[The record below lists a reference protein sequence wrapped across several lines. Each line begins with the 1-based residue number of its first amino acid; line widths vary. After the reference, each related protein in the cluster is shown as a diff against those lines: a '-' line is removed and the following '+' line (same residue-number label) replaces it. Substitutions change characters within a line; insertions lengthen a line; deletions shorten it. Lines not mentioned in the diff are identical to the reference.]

1 MDRSQDTAA
10 FMLVRTDSSG
20 NPLKTF
26 VVGTNA
32 NGSNDGAFVINDLGT
47 AVSGSGDR
55 RMTIDNNGNVV
66 FTGTVTAQHLYMS
79 SSLAYKT
86 NVRTY
91 ENALETVMQLRGVRF
106 DWKKSGRPSVG
117 LIAEEVEGVVPEVV
131 SHAEGSDAVTGVD
144 YAGLVGVLVEAIK
157 EQQAQADAVKAEYQ
171 AKLEAQQ
178 AEIEGLKAKA
188 LQAEAQQAEIARL
201 RAEMQ
206 QQQEAISRLMVQFS
220 LMKGPEMIS
229 QR

>member
-1 MDRSQDTAA
+1 
-10 FMLVRTDSSG
+10 
-20 NPLKTF
+20 
-26 VVGTNA
+26 
-32 NGSNDGAFVINDLGT
+32 
-47 AVSGSGDR
+47 
-55 RMTIDNNGNVV
+55 
-66 FTGTVTAQHLYMS
+66 
-79 SSLAYKT
+79 
-86 NVRTY
+86 
-91 ENALETVMQLRGVRF
+91 MQLRGVRF

-206 QQQEAISRLMVQFS
+206 QQEEAISRLMVQFS
-220 LMKGPEMIS
+220 LMKGPEMIA